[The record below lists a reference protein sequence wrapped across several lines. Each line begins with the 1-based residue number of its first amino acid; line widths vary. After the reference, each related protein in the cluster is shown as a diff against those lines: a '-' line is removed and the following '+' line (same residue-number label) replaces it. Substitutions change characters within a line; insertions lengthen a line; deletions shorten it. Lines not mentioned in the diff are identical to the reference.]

1 MQYRAFR
8 MRSLTW
14 VLLAL
19 LMLLAGLLFVSYA
32 PGLIGGQGQM
42 WQTVGVLISVLV
54 LLGGMILVRRMNA
67 RLAELAEF
75 AETIGAGDYSGR
87 VKDTQGDS
95 IGLVGAAVNDMA
107 DRIQDSVER
116 LERQQRELVENR
128 REMDLQHRRL
138 QAEYQR
144 QTGFATFLEQ
154 MHSVEINTIARS
166 GLDYAMEVAG
176 ADLGRFFLRDEA
188 SGALKALYDRAVDR
202 EAIELLHASSAGGGL
217 PEEVLRRRQPI
228 VLKDLDTDGMP
239 PLRLGIGE
247 FAINTVIG
255 LPILFREHDLG
266 VLVLALVRPLEDE
279 RMRLLRAVQ
288 DALGNALNNARSY
301 RTVQQQSV
309 RLQQANQELVEAD
322 RLRSEFVANMSHE
335 LRTPLNSIIGFS
347 TVLLGNRKGVLQER
361 ELGYAEKINRNGK
374 HLLSLINDILDLSKI
389 EAGRMDLEFRSTDI
403 TDLCSETVEMLR
415 PQAMSRH
422 IELDLDVAP
431 GLPRISTDGGKL
443 RQVLV
448 NLAGNAIKFTEQGQV
463 TVRVRSVDQGSISL
477 QVEDSGIGIPAE
489 KLETV
494 FEPFRQADS
503 GTTRKYGGTGLG
515 LTISRSIVELIGGR
529 ISVSSV
535 EGQGSTFTVLL
546 PIGEGGELP
555 EASAVADSAVESTE
569 HGSNGEDGG
578 DGTDVPEHLRPV
590 LIVDDDPDARDLM
603 TAMVGEMGAKVITA
617 AGGQEALELARKQRP
632 RLITLDLMMKGM
644 DGWEVL
650 QVLKHDPQLCD
661 IPVVIISIIAD
672 RRRAMVLGALE
683 ALTKPVVEQDL
694 VGIIGKVLGEQ
705 PIGRVMV
712 IDDDV
717 DARALVIEHIGN
729 RVGEIKQAV
738 NGREAL
744 ENLQDF
750 SPDLVFLDLMMP
762 EMDGLTFLQE
772 MRAIPRFSQT
782 PVVIL
787 SAKTLTSTERAEL
800 DKRVVQ
806 VIEKGDS
813 TMENR
818 VSTVVANALGVTH
831 VQ

>member
-1 MQYRAFR
+1 MQYRAFK

-19 LMLLAGLLFVSYA
+19 LVLLAGMLFIAYA
-32 PGLIGGQGQM
+32 PEMIRGQGQL
-42 WQTVGVLISVLV
+42 WQTIGVSVSVLV
-54 LLGGMILVRRMNA
+54 LLGGMLLVRRMNT
-67 RLAELAEF
+67 RLARLAEF
-75 AETIGAGDYSGR
+75 AETIGAGDYGGR
-87 VKDTQGDS
+87 IKDAGVDS

-144 QTGFATFLEQ
+144 QTGFAAFLEQ
-154 MHSVEINTIARS
+154 MHSVEINAIARS
-166 GLDYAMEVAG
+166 GLDYAMEVTG
-176 ADLGRFFLRDEA
+176 ADLGRFYLRDDA
-188 SGALKALYDRAVDR
+188 GSGLTPLYDRAVDKD
-202 EAIELLHASSAGGGL
+202 AMDLLHATPDAGGL
-217 PEEVLRRRQPI
+217 PDEVLRRREPV
-228 VLKDLDTDGMP
+228 VLTELDGAGMP
-239 PLRLGIGE
+239 PLRVGIGE
-247 FAINTVIG
+247 FSIHTVVG
-255 LPILFREHDLG
+255 LPILFREQELG

-279 RMRLLRAVQ
+279 RMRLVRAVQ

-347 TVLLGNRKGVLQER
+347 TVLLGNRNGVLQER

-389 EAGRMDLEFRSTDI
+389 EAGRMDLEFRSTDVA
-403 TDLCSETVEMLR
+403 DLCSETVEMLR

-422 IELDLDVAP
+422 IDLTMDVEEN
-431 GLPRISTDGGKL
+431 LPRVTTDGGKL

-448 NLAGNAIKFTEQGQV
+448 NLVGNAIKFTEKGFV
-463 TVRVRSVDQGSISL
+463 TVRVQAVDASSISL
-477 QVEDSGIGIPAE
+477 QVEDSGIGIPLE

-515 LTISRSIVELIGGR
+515 LTISRSIIELIGGR
-529 ISVSSV
+529 ITV
-535 EGQGSTFTVLL
+535 ESEQDKGSIFTVLL
-546 PIGEGGELP
+546 PVGEGGDLP
-555 EASAVADSAVESTE
+555 DVSAVAEPAAVEPHS
-569 HGSNGEDGG
+569 GESDG
-578 DGTDVPEHLRPV
+578 DEVPVHLRPV
-590 LIVDDDPDARDLM
+590 LVVDDDPDARDLM
-603 TAMVGEMGAKVITA
+603 SAMVGEMGARVVTA
-617 AGGQEALELARKQRP
+617 GGGQEALEMARKERP

-650 QVLKHDPQLCD
+650 QLLKSDPGLSD

-672 RRRAMVLGALE
+672 RRRALVLGALE

-694 VGIIGKVLGEQ
+694 VGIIGKVLGDQ
-705 PIGRVMV
+705 RVGRVMV

-717 DARALVIEHIGN
+717 DARSLVIEHIGN
-729 RVGEIKQAV
+729 RAGEIKQAV

-744 ENLQDF
+744 ESLQAF

-772 MRAIPRFSQT
+772 MRAIPRFTQT

-787 SAKTLTSTERAEL
+787 SAKTLTSAERAEL

-813 TMENR
+813 TMETR

>member
-1 MQYRAFR
+1 MQYRAFK

-19 LMLLAGLLFVSYA
+19 LALLVGLLVVAHA
-32 PGLIGGQGQM
+32 PDMIRGQEQL
-42 WQTVGVLISVLV
+42 WQTIGVLTSVLV
-54 LLGGMILVRRMNA
+54 LLGGMLLVRRMNT
-67 RLAELAEF
+67 RLARLAEF
-75 AETIGAGDYSGR
+75 AETIGAGDYGGR
-87 VKDTQGDS
+87 IKDTGGDS

-144 QTGFATFLEQ
+144 QTGFAAFLEQ
-154 MHSVEINTIARS
+154 LHSVEINTIARS
-166 GLDYAMEVAG
+166 GLDYAMEVVG
-176 ADLGRFFLRDEA
+176 ADLGRFYLRDDS
-188 SGALKALYDRAVDR
+188 SGELKVLYDRAVDR
-202 EAIELLHASSAGGGL
+202 DAVDLLHATANAGGL

-228 VLKDLDTDGMP
+228 ILSDLDGAGMP
-239 PLRLGIGE
+239 PLRIGIGE
-247 FAINTVIG
+247 CSFNTVVG

-266 VLVLALVRPLEDE
+266 VLVLALIRPLQDE
-279 RMRLLRAVQ
+279 RMRLVRAVQ

-347 TVLLGNRKGVLQER
+347 TVLLGNRNGVLQER

-374 HLLSLINDILDLSKI
+374 HLLALINDILDLSKI

-403 TDLCSETVEMLR
+403 PDLCSETVEMLR

-422 IELDLDVAP
+422 IELKLEVED

-448 NLAGNAIKFTEQGQV
+448 NLAGNAIKFTEQGSV
-463 TVRVRSVDQGSISL
+463 TVRVRPVDDGSISL
-477 QVEDSGIGIPAE
+477 QVEDSGIGIPEE

-529 ISVSSV
+529 ISVSSE
-535 EGQGSTFTVLL
+535 EGKGSVFTVLL
-546 PIGEGGELP
+546 PVGEGGELP
-555 EASAVADSAVESTE
+555 DVSAVQESVSGTEDSGESADEAV
-569 HGSNGEDGG
+569 GEA
-578 DGTDVPEHLRPV
+578 VPEHLRPV
-590 LIVDDDPDARDLM
+590 LVVDDDPDARDLM
-603 TAMVGEMGAKVITA
+603 SAMVGEMGVRVITA
-617 AGGQEALELARKQRP
+617 SGGQEALELARKERP

-650 QVLKHDPQLCD
+650 QLLKSDPKLSD

-683 ALTKPVVEQDL
+683 ALTKPVVENDL
-694 VGIIGKVLGEQ
+694 IGIIGKVLGERKV
-705 PIGRVMV
+705 GRVMV

-717 DARALVIEHIGN
+717 DARSLVIEHIGN
-729 RVGEIKQAV
+729 RVGEIKQAI

-744 ENLQDF
+744 ESLQDF

-772 MRAIPRFSQT
+772 MRAIPRFAQT